1 LLFSF
6 FCEEPLDSILTNSSV
21 HGTRLNESSLIETK
35 NGINSSPDSYD
46 VILTSNYELKLR
58 NINPIDQ
65 GDFDRENLISQG
77 TNNSSEICM

>member
-1 LLFSF
+1 MEL
-6 FCEEPLDSILTNSSV
+6 
-21 HGTRLNESSLIETK
+21 SLIETK